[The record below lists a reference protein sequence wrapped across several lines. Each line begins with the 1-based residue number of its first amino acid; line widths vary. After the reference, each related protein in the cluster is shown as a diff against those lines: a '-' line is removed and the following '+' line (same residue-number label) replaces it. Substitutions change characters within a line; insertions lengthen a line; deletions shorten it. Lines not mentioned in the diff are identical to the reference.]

1 MFGPK
6 KEVKAL
12 AESIASNVNNNW
24 ESWNKDKGNFSDPD
38 FVSNILDWIDRNH
51 PAKLLGGKRKQLE
64 SYWVGEEQLKDF
76 DFTYFAKQIHEPNKY
91 NIGDYLGKI
100 DFENSLILAIY
111 WEYETGVV
119 LTNEK
124 LFVFPKGKKIFSVN
138 EGYMAIELRKIS
150 DISIGKGISQGKFTL
165 NGDVIGQIYIPE
177 DSVKELRKLLE
188 QFVRECKQLEDTT
201 DGSPI
206 ETPTSSESGLEK
218 LKSLKELLD
227 MDAITQD
234 EFDSQNEEIL
244 KNL

>member
-1 MFGPK
+1 
-6 KEVKAL
+6 
-12 AESIASNVNNNW
+12 
-24 ESWNKDKGNFSDPD
+24 
-38 FVSNILDWIDRNH
+38 
-51 PAKLLGGKRKQLE
+51 
-64 SYWVGEEQLKDF
+64 
-76 DFTYFAKQIHEPNKY
+76 
-91 NIGDYLGKI
+91 
-100 DFENSLILAIY
+100 
-111 WEYETGVV
+111 
-119 LTNEK
+119 
-124 LFVFPKGKKIFSVN
+124 
-138 EGYMAIELRKIS
+138 MAIELRKIS

-234 EFDSQNEEIL
+234 EFDSQKEEIL